1 MSSLLY
7 TLSPRTSLQ
16 SEHRVTSCYI
26 STRIDNEDFY
36 GGPYHRILAIWFF
49 SRLGVTIRHR
59 EVKINLNFGHST
71 ETPLASSSDLKSR
84 AFAQPK
90 AQDESETDDLHA
102 LQVLVSLSHGH
113 TVTLRNVHDLM
124 T

>member
-84 AFAQPK
+84 AFAQPIR
-90 AQDESETDDLHA
+90 S
-102 LQVLVSLSHGH
+102 S
-113 TVTLRNVHDLM
+113 R
-124 T
+124 